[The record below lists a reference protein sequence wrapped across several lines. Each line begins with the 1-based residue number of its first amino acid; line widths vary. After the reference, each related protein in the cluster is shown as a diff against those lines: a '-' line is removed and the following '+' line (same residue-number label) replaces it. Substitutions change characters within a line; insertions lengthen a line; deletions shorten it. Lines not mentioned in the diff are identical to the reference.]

1 MQNPQDALDVIT
13 IKSIQF
19 HGKHGHA
26 EIERIEGNQFEVDV
40 TAKGFFKDSIK
51 NEELDK
57 TFDYALAEKTA
68 AEIIYGPSKK
78 LIETL
83 CYQIGEELFKKAETV
98 LELTV
103 TVRKL
108 SPPVDSPAEYAQI
121 TMTWKR

>member
-1 MQNPQDALDVIT
+1 MQNSSDTPDVIT

-26 EIERIEGNQFEVDV
+26 EIERIDGNQFEVDV
-40 TAKGFFKDSIK
+40 TAKGFFKESVK
-51 NEELDK
+51 NEKLEK
-57 TFDYALAEKTA
+57 TFDYSLAESVA
-68 AEIIYGPSKK
+68 AKIIHGPSKK

-83 CYQIGEELFKKAETV
+83 CFQIGEELFKKAESV
-98 LELTV
+98 NELIV

-108 SPPVDSPAEYAQI
+108 NPPVDSPAEYAQI

>member
-1 MQNPQDALDVIT
+1 MQNQQDVPDVIT

-19 HGKHGHA
+19 YGKHGHA

-68 AEIIYGPSKK
+68 AEIIYGPSQK

-98 LELTV
+98 LELIV

-108 SPPVDSPAEYAQI
+108 NPPVDSPTEYAQI
-121 TMTWKR
+121 SMTWKR

>member
-1 MQNPQDALDVIT
+1 MQNSSDTPDVIT

-26 EIERIEGNQFEVDV
+26 EIERIDGNLFEVDV
-40 TAKGFFKDSIK
+40 TAKGFFKESVK
-51 NEELDK
+51 NEKLEK
-57 TFDYALAEKTA
+57 TFDYSLAESVA
-68 AEIIYGPSKK
+68 AKIFQGPSKK

-83 CYQIGEELFKKAETV
+83 CFKIGEELFKKAESV
-98 LELTV
+98 NELIV

-108 SPPVDSPAEYAQI
+108 NPPVDSPAEYAQI